1 MLAAGLDGIEQ
12 EIEPGEATEADLYK
26 PGSSTKFL
34 PGSLTEALDEL
45 EGDGV
50 IMEAFGKQIMS
61 NFLKI
66 KREEVEL
73 YNSRPSNIDFDMY
86 LDV

>member
-1 MLAAGLDGIEQ
+1 
-12 EIEPGEATEADLYK
+12 
-26 PGSSTKFL
+26 
-34 PGSLTEALDEL
+34 
-45 EGDGV
+45 
-50 IMEAFGKQIMS
+50 MEAIGKQIMS

-66 KREEVEL
+66 KREEAEL